1 MTEVNSAE
9 VEWAELI
16 MERRDVQSRIN
27 DVLKEIDDLK
37 AQSGDTSEIEEK
49 LVDLRATVECLQ
61 NKIDSKRPEP
71 VNTVMN
77 GRPVSSSSSINP
89 VIKSE
94 RMELRN
100 VNTEDIFDSSTV
112 APMNSSIAG
121 PHLTG
126 ARPPKPPYF
135 ESGSNFIR
143 FARRFKEHLI
153 LCGHS
158 GGSDI
163 STYMLSYIRCESTW
177 EILQKISLRPD
188 ERCNIDLLIKRYSEE
203 MFPPTQSWAFR
214 TELMSLRQLA
224 SENLQQFIARIE
236 ELASKVGFDCESK
249 KDESCLHVLVVGAR
263 DTAVRTKLYENQLH
277 SYREAVK
284 LAIHTER
291 ITLAVQ

>member
-1 MTEVNSAE
+1 MRFFSAE
-9 VEWAELI
+9 VELAELI
-16 MERRDVQSRIN
+16 LERRDVQSRIN

-37 AQSGDTSEIEEK
+37 AESRDTSEIEVK
-49 LVDLRATVECLQ
+49 LVDLRAALECLQ
-61 NKIDSKRPEP
+61 DKIDSKRPEL

-77 GRPVSSSSSINP
+77 GRPVSSSIDTNH

-94 RMELRN
+94 RVELRN
-100 VNTEDIFDSSTV
+100 VNTEDMFDSSMV
-112 APMNSSIAG
+112 APMNSSIAS

-203 MFPPTQSWAFR
+203 MFPPTQSWAFK

-224 SENLQQFIARIE
+224 SENLQQFISRIE
-236 ELASKVGFDCESK
+236 ELASKIGYDCESK
-249 KDESCLHVLVVGAR
+249 KDDSCLHVLVVGAR
-263 DTAVRTKLYENQLH
+263 DIAVRTKLYETQLH
-277 SYREAVK
+277 S
-284 LAIHTER
+284 
-291 ITLAVQ
+291 

>member
-1 MTEVNSAE
+1 MDEVNSDEIKLAE
-9 VEWAELI
+9 FV
-16 MERRDVQSRIN
+16 IN
-27 DVLKEIDDLK
+27 DAVKEIDDLK
-37 AQSGDTSEIEEK
+37 AKNRDTSEIEAK
-49 LVDLRATVECLQ
+49 FVDFRAALEDLQ
-61 NKIDSKRPEP
+61 DRIDSKRPEP
-71 VNTVMN
+71 INT
-77 GRPVSSSSSINP
+77 P

-94 RMELRN
+94 RVKLDN
-100 VNTEDIFDSSTV
+100 VNTEDIFDSSMV
-112 APMNSSIAG
+112 APMNSSIAS

-135 ESGSNFIR
+135 DSGSNFIR

-203 MFPPTQSWAFR
+203 MFPPTQSWAFKA
-214 TELMSLRQLA
+214 ELMALRQLA
-224 SENLQQFIARIE
+224 SENLQQFISRIE
-236 ELASKVGFDCESK
+236 ELASKIGYDCESK

-263 DTAVRTKLYENQLH
+263 DIAVRSKLYETQLH
-277 SYREAVK
+277 S
-284 LAIHTER
+284 
-291 ITLAVQ
+291 